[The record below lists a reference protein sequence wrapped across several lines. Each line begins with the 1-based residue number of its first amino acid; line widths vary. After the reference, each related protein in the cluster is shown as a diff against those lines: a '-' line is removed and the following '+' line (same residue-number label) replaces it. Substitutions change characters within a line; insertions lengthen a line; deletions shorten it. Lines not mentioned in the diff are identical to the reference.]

1 MTPGEAIATAGCA
14 HRSPS
19 PPVQQEN
26 HQRRGDAVTHA
37 LALVA
42 SHAAVFVAG
51 FMLGRRLG
59 WGEALALVRRLTGRR
74 RS

>member
-1 MTPGEAIATAGCA
+1 M
-14 HRSPS
+14 
-19 PPVQQEN
+19 QQEN